1 MLLRYRLI
9 HIRIITMK
17 QFFYLLYLRPCLDL
31 GLFMSYLCDL
41 LLIFIFIM
49 IKSLMPGGNKKV
61 THS

>member
-1 MLLRYRLI
+1 
-9 HIRIITMK
+9 MK

-49 IKSLMPGGNKKV
+49 IKSLMSGGNKKV